1 VYKTAIMKIY
11 IGLFVLVLTCLACQN
26 TEKTNPIETQK
37 ETRQVMSFDKE
48 KWAVKSD
55 AAYAYREMML
65 QDLIDSKRLKQL
77 KKAAILELLGMPD
90 RTDSLYLFY
99 TILQKRALFFPLQ
112 TKSMV
117 IKLKDND
124 SVEWVKIHE

>member
-1 VYKTAIMKIY
+1 MGFHPTFVYLVYKTAIMKIY

-26 TEKTNPIETQK
+26 AEKTNPVERQK
-37 ETRQVMSFDKE
+37 ETRKVMSFDKE

-55 AAYAYREMML
+55 AAYAYRAMML

-77 KKAAILELLGMPD
+77 KKAAVLELLGTPD

-112 TKSMV
+112 TSRW
-117 IKLKDND
+117 L
-124 SVEWVKIHE
+124 

>member
-1 VYKTAIMKIY
+1 MKTRLLL
-11 IGLFVLVLTCLACQN
+11 LFLVVCVGSCQN
-26 TEKTNPIETQK
+26 TDKTNAETEPRELK
-37 ETRQVMSFDKE
+37 MKFDKE
-48 KWAVKSD
+48 RWRVTSD
-55 AAYAYREMML
+55 AAYAYRDKML
-65 QDLIDSKRLKQL
+65 QDLIGSKRLKQL
-77 KKAAILELLGMPD
+77 KKAAVLELLGAPD

-99 TILQKRALFFPLQ
+99 TILQKRALFFPLH

>member
-1 VYKTAIMKIY
+1 MKIY

>member
-1 VYKTAIMKIY
+1 MKIY

-26 TEKTNPIETQK
+26 TEKTNPIERQK
-37 ETRQVMSFDKE
+37 ETRKVMSFDKE

-55 AAYAYREMML
+55 AAYAYRAMML

-77 KKAAILELLGMPD
+77 KKAAVLELLGTPD

-117 IKLKDND
+117 IKLKEND

>member
-1 VYKTAIMKIY
+1 MKIY
-11 IGLFVLVLTCLACQN
+11 LGLFVLVLTCLACQN
-26 TEKTNPIETQK
+26 TEKTNPIEWQK
-37 ETRQVMSFDKE
+37 ETRKVMSFDKE

-55 AAYAYREMML
+55 AAYAYRAMMF

-77 KKAAILELLGMPD
+77 KKAAVLELLGTPD

-117 IKLKDND
+117 IKLKEND

>member
-1 VYKTAIMKIY
+1 MKIY
-11 IGLFVLVLTCLACQN
+11 LGLFVLVLTCQACQN
-26 TEKTNPIETQK
+26 TEKTNSIERQK
-37 ETRQVMSFDKE
+37 ETRKVMSFDKE

-55 AAYAYREMML
+55 AAYAYRAMML

-77 KKAAILELLGMPD
+77 KKAAILELLGTPD

-117 IKLKDND
+117 IKLKEND

>member
-1 VYKTAIMKIY
+1 
-11 IGLFVLVLTCLACQN
+11 
-26 TEKTNPIETQK
+26 
-37 ETRQVMSFDKE
+37 MSFDKE

-55 AAYAYREMML
+55 AAYAYRAMMF

-77 KKAAILELLGMPD
+77 KKAAVLELLGTPD

-117 IKLKDND
+117 IKLKEND